1 MRGRVET
8 LAVRKY
14 TTRFEKKQDFV
25 KHSKPPNAK
34 SEFITPGTSERN
46 KRQDECRSLAKPP
59 MPATPLDSRNH
70 VDRSERSHTFA
81 EAKRLYLRVGDEVTH
96 LRYDEWGIGVV
107 MECMT
112 SSVPGGTCLAR
123 IRFQDGQLR
132 CFNNDLDNESC
143 CYYFGV
149 RRYWNPSHGV
159 NAIRS
164 KFFLRG

>member
-1 MRGRVET
+1 MKR
-8 LAVRKY
+8 
-14 TTRFEKKQDFV
+14 
-25 KHSKPPNAK
+25 SKSSNAK
-34 SEFITPGTSERN
+34 SEFVASETSERN
-46 KRQDECRSLAKPP
+46 RPKKECQSPAKPP
-59 MPATPLDSRNH
+59 MPAAQLDSRNH
-70 VDRSERSHTFA
+70 FDRPEKSNTFA

-143 CYYFGV
+143 CYYFGL
-149 RRYWNPSHGV
+149 RRYWNPTHGV
-159 NAIRS
+159 NAVRS